1 MCKYYLFGDIY
12 LRVMALAKGG
22 KTCCRHSAYRGGVY
36 KYCINKCNLHS
47 TELLSAEYK
56 GKELLKK
63 NK

>member
-12 LRVMALAKGG
+12 LRVMALVNGG

-56 GKELLKK
+56 E
-63 NK
+63 